1 MAARLGAIDPSP
13 LLHALKYNLEGVGGR
28 QSTGLRRPNRGQR
41 GTPHTE
47 DPMTE
52 ATAVDS
58 TPATQADVAALRTD
72 VDALRVDVDRQFVEL
87 ATDINALFQQAEARD
102 TETRRAIGTR
112 LDETY
117 RAFDARLDET
127 RRAIDH

>member
-1 MAARLGAIDPSP
+1 
-13 LLHALKYNLEGVGGR
+13 
-28 QSTGLRRPNRGQR
+28 
-41 GTPHTE
+41 
-47 DPMTE
+47 MTE

-112 LDETY
+112 LDETR
-117 RAFDARLDET
+117 RAIDARLDGLTGGVNRLLDFHGLQQVGT
-127 RRAIDH
+127 RR